1 MTIPQI
7 NSINKLVE
15 SLRVEKYPNT
25 TIVYNANL
33 HFARLSSSITALNFK
48 ALGPDDETSKLFFY
62 NQIKNFIQYQFQSV
76 CAFREDS
83 IPENNSLN
91 DKQNFSIHKLRIE
104 YDKNGKLNISC
115 DKYQKPLDKIW
126 QIKILKPDEFCIDS
140 QDPLWRHKYLP
151 RLSFSLDNCDE
162 VIWVNEKGELC
173 EGSFTNIFY
182 QKENQFFTP
191 SLKTNILA
199 GVMRVLVIRKTSASE
214 VLEPASELYQAD
226 KIFLSNALIGLQPAK
241 IQGLA

>member
-1 MTIPQI
+1 MIIPQI
-7 NSINKLVE
+7 DSITKLVE
-15 SLRVEKYPNT
+15 SIRVEKYPNSA
-25 TIVYNANL
+25 IVYNAEL
-33 HFARLSSSITALNFK
+33 HYARLASSITKLGFR
-48 ALGPDDETSKLFFY
+48 ALGPDNEISKLFFY

-76 CAFREDS
+76 CAFKENS
-83 IPENNSLN
+83 IPINNEDKS
-91 DKQNFSIHKLRIE
+91 KQNFSIHKLRIE

-126 QIKILKPDEFCIDS
+126 RIKILKPDEFCIDS
-140 QDPLWRHKYLP
+140 QDPLWSHKYLP
-151 RLSFSLDNCDE
+151 RLSFSLDDCDE

-182 QKENQFFTP
+182 QKANKFYTP

-199 GVMRVLVIRKTSASE
+199 GIMRELIINKTSASE
-214 VLEPASELYQAD
+214 VLEPAGELYKAD
-226 KIFLSNALIGLQPAK
+226 QIFLSNALIGLQPAK